1 MELLEVDDLNFYPCT
16 CGYQVNYIIWNLNLN
31 SAPLIPR
38 CLTNRFVG
46 FVGIDLKQM
55 EMDCVQH
62 VENPILKI
70 QLTLSRCQKTSNYF
84 YFIQS

>member
-1 MELLEVDDLNFYPCT
+1 MSTLYGTFGSRRFEFLPLHLRISSKLNYLKPKSK
-16 CGYQVNYIIWNLNLN
+16 QRISN
-31 SAPLIPR
+31 P
-38 CLTNRFVG
+38 TNRFVG

-70 QLTLSRCQKTSNYF
+70 QLTLSRCQKTSN
-84 YFIQS
+84 